1 MSEFIAWLL
10 RWHVVGRATGNTYA
24 RYPFRWMARRNCLKR
39 AKFEYVPDDTYLVE
53 IRRKP

>member
-1 MSEFIAWLL
+1 MSKFIAWLL

-24 RYPFRWMARRNCLKR
+24 RYPFKWMARRNCLKR
-39 AKFEYVPDDTYLVE
+39 AKLEYVPDDTYLVE